1 MERPVRLNHL
11 PLCRWSAVNQCVWP
25 NRATVC
31 AALTAPLD
39 ADCDSVG
46 TAPIGA
52 PIWNTQVHV
61 LSGSLQI
68 VPVGVWGE
76 MYISGAGLARGY
88 VGRSDLTSERF
99 IACPFGTAGSRM
111 YRTGDLGRWRSD
123 GVLEFGGRSDDQVK
137 LRGFRI
143 EPGEIEAALE
153 RLEGVGQAAVVVR
166 EIAGEARLVGYVTPQ
181 GGTESNTTASNT
193 HTADSTTSVLEP
205 SVLRAGLSAELPEYM
220 VPSAFVVLGSFPLS
234 PSGKLDRR
242 GLPAPEITG
251 VSEYEAPVT
260 PDEALLCRL
269 FGELTGAAR
278 VSVTESFFALGGDSI
293 SAIRLVSHARR
304 GGLYLEVRDV
314 FRYPDPRGLASV
326 GVKVAAVVERLP
338 EVGPLRA
345 TPLAQ
350 WFLEEAGPIDRF
362 NQAVSVRPA
371 ADIDPVVIETALRSL
386 IKRHG
391 ALRLRYACS
400 SGLEILSPEA
410 APQFSLDLLDEGL
423 GEAAANAVLSSA
435 SEGLSPSEG
444 RMVVG
449 VWNAARREL
458 LLVIHHLSIDG
469 VSWRVLLE
477 ELALLCAGET
487 LPSLGHGLQDWM
499 GYLTSEAARPERI
512 GELEYWQDQTR
523 AQYCLPLDG
532 VVPETENT
540 LGNAAHHSYVLDA
553 QHTRLVLEAPSVYR
567 AEINDLL
574 IAALGMALGR
584 WSKEAGRD
592 VGSVVIDLEGHGRE
606 PGASGLD
613 LTQTIG
619 WFTSLYPVRLDLD
632 HIDIADAFA
641 GGDSAGH
648 VLMRS
653 KEVLHSIPDKGLG
666 YGVLERLNAETGLQ
680 LRAQSGAPI
689 VFNYLGSFEQ
699 VLEHGWQLCESGL
712 VGVEQDSGQR
722 RQHLID
728 VNAILTASGAMQVG
742 WSYPVDMIDA
752 GVIAR
757 VAEYFGDALIA
768 LSTHCHAR
776 PLAQRWS
783 LVDLEAG
790 VRNRITALE
799 LGELEVLYPD
809 MERVVALT
817 PLQQGLVFESIA
829 LPVGAMDP
837 YHVNLALE
845 LAGDVDPD
853 RITAS
858 WRSIVQRHEILRLG
872 LPGSVQGQGVGVIRG
887 LSHFDF
893 RVITASETVVL
904 EDVLEADRREGFD
917 LCSAP
922 LFRGRLILRGSLAP
936 WLVISNH
943 HVVMDGWSL
952 SVLMK
957 DLLDSYAGIG
967 LGAHLAWWER
977 AEEIALRP
985 LDTAQAYWRSY
996 LSECDGPCVL
1006 DLPVSGEAGS
1016 GFGEVK
1022 EVLSEALTADLLRF
1036 GRRVGI
1042 TPAIVVQGAYMLVV
1056 RQLAGSNQVMIGT
1069 TRSGRSGI
1077 DPREDS
1083 GVGLYI
1089 NTLPVYS
1096 EVKDNLSVGDWLSG
1110 LQQDQAEQGS
1120 YEHLALNDVQR
1131 LVPGGESGSG
1141 LFEAMYVFEN
1151 YPERASSA
1159 QGAGA
1164 LQARLIS
1171 AFDATQY
1178 PLALQAFGAGELG
1191 LRLTYDRGRFG
1202 QEAAGHVMQQVLHIL
1217 DQFRDL
1223 GSERVL
1229 GSLRLA
1235 SDIEVECLSGFNATS
1250 CAVEVGVL
1258 PDLLSDR
1265 AVLDA
1270 GSPAVVFGD
1279 DALSY
1284 GELEARSNALGR
1296 YLIGLGVGPDAVVGI
1311 ALPRSFEMV
1320 IALVGVLKA
1329 GGAYLP
1335 LDPEYPEDRLRYMLG
1350 DSGADVVISRS
1361 DVLERLGLGGIDT
1374 DTDTLLDTTDTDT
1387 LPNTNTSTDP
1397 SVIPTHILCV
1407 DDAGLSAALADQE
1420 TARISNAERVA
1431 PLRPDHLAYVIYT
1444 SGSTGRPKGVGN
1456 THGGAVNL
1464 VAANEQGFDVKPGD
1478 RMLQFA
1484 AQSFDVSFWEI
1495 FNTVLNGGTLVLPD
1509 NEVRQSVEALTDL
1522 IATQNVTHAFL
1533 PPALAGLIPTGSLSG
1548 LQTLI
1553 VGWRGLYA

>member
-1 MERPVRLNHL
+1 
-11 PLCRWSAVNQCVWP
+11 
-25 NRATVC
+25 
-31 AALTAPLD
+31 
-39 ADCDSVG
+39 
-46 TAPIGA
+46 
-52 PIWNTQVHV
+52 
-61 LSGSLQI
+61 
-68 VPVGVWGE
+68 
-76 MYISGAGLARGY
+76 
-88 VGRSDLTSERF
+88 
-99 IACPFGTAGSRM
+99 
-111 YRTGDLGRWRSD
+111 
-123 GVLEFGGRSDDQVK
+123 
-137 LRGFRI
+137 
-143 EPGEIEAALE
+143 
-153 RLEGVGQAAVVVR
+153 
-166 EIAGEARLVGYVTPQ
+166 
-181 GGTESNTTASNT
+181 
-193 HTADSTTSVLEP
+193 
-205 SVLRAGLSAELPEYM
+205 M

-362 NQAVSVRPA
+362 NQAVSVRPT

-386 IKRHG
+386 ISRHG

-742 WSYPVDMIDA
+742 WSYPVGMIDA

-1096 EVKDNLSVGDWLSG
+1096 EVKDNLSIGDWLSG

-1265 AVLDA
+1265 AVLDV

-1374 DTDTLLDTTDTDT
+1374 IQIH
-1387 LPNTNTSTDP
+1387 S
-1397 SVIPTHILCV
+1397 
-1407 DDAGLSAALADQE
+1407 
-1420 TARISNAERVA
+1420 
-1431 PLRPDHLAYVIYT
+1431 
-1444 SGSTGRPKGVGN
+1444 
-1456 THGGAVNL
+1456 
-1464 VAANEQGFDVKPGD
+1464 
-1478 RMLQFA
+1478 
-1484 AQSFDVSFWEI
+1484 
-1495 FNTVLNGGTLVLPD
+1495 
-1509 NEVRQSVEALTDL
+1509 
-1522 IATQNVTHAFL
+1522 
-1533 PPALAGLIPTGSLSG
+1533 
-1548 LQTLI
+1548 
-1553 VGWRGLYA
+1553 